1 MLTLRNWQK
10 KWLFYNDMEKQKSH
24 LYHQQPIDVPDRM
37 PVIPLRDTIIFPNT
51 MFPILVGRSST
62 IAAVNA
68 AVEKD
73 KYVLLCAQMEPDD
86 DSPAP
91 DKLHRKGTLAQV
103 IQVLH
108 LPNDLQKVLIS
119 GIRLAEAVS
128 FEQTTPFFE
137 ATIKMEEAAKTRM
150 TPRLKALIRKTK
162 EGFEK
167 LVLLNQELPEEVL
180 LGFEQNYNPQNLL
193 YFVASYLDLD
203 IDEKQQLL
211 EEADLDRQYRKVL
224 THLSGELELLA
235 VSNEINEKVQDE
247 IQETQ
252 RRFYI
257 QEQIKVLQEELDEEG
272 FSDPDLAKIKE
283 SLDTRPIPEA
293 ARAKA
298 NEELE
303 RLRKTPAMSPE
314 YSVSRNYLDW
324 ILAMPWGMYSE
335 DRLEIHAVE
344 EALEKDHF
352 GLEKP
357 KERILEYI
365 AVLNLVN
372 KIKGQILCFVGPP
385 GTGKTSL
392 AKSIAEAMNRKM
404 VRLSLGGVSDEAEIR
419 GHRKTYIGSMP
430 GRIIQAIKKAGT
442 MNPVIIL
449 DEIDK
454 LGRDLRGDPSSAVLE
469 VLDPEQNDTFNDH
482 YMDLDFDLSQ
492 VMFITTA
499 NVASHIQPA
508 LLDRMEII
516 PLHGYLE
523 HDKVEIARRHLI
535 PKLLKSHGLRPSRVR
550 FREDAIQLVIQRYTA
565 EAGVRVLEQ
574 NLASICRKVAKKVVQ
589 EQKNGTRSSQITIN
603 PKRVREFL
611 GVEKFKERDLEK
623 KDRIG
628 SVNGLAW
635 TSTGGSILNL
645 DVARMY
651 GKNKL
656 LLTGKLG
663 DVMKE
668 SAQAALTYVRS
679 HASEFGLSDDFF
691 EKNEIHVHIPEGA
704 ISKDG
709 PSAGMG
715 IALAMISLLTETPVR
730 HDVAVT
736 GEITLRGDIYAIG
749 GLNEKLLAAQRKEI
763 RTVIIPKENLPDLED
778 IPEKV
783 KKGLNIIGVDHISEV
798 LPHVFRSAR
807 FASRS
812 TVHPSNKRSRSG
824 RKSAHQPS
832 PAGR

>member
-1 MLTLRNWQK
+1 
-10 KWLFYNDMEKQKSH
+10 MEKQKSH
-24 LYHQQPIDVPDRM
+24 LQNQQLIDPPERV
-37 PVIPLRDTIIFPNT
+37 PVIPLRDTVIFPNT
-51 MFPILVGRSST
+51 MFPILVGRVST
-62 IAAVNA
+62 IAAINA

-86 DSPAP
+86 DHPEPA
-91 DKLHRKGTLAQV
+91 KLHHKGTLAQV
-103 IQVLH
+103 VQVLH
-108 LPNDLQKVLIS
+108 LPNDLLKVLIS
-119 GIRLAEAVS
+119 GIRLAEAVR
-128 FEQTTPFFE
+128 FEQTSPYFE
-137 ATIKMEEAAKTRM
+137 ATLELKIPRPLRM

-193 YFVASYLDLD
+193 YFIASYLDLE
-203 IDEKQQLL
+203 IGEKQQLL
-211 EEADLDRQYRKVL
+211 EETDLNRQYRKVL
-224 THLSGELELLA
+224 THLTGELELLA

-252 RRFYI
+252 RKFYI
-257 QEQIKVLQEELDEEG
+257 QEQIKVLQEELDEES
-272 FSDPDLAKIKE
+272 FSDPDLARIKE
-283 SLDTRPIPEA
+283 ALDQLPLPAA

-298 NEELE
+298 NEELD

-324 ILAMPWGMYSE
+324 ILAMPWGKYSE
-335 DRLEIHAVE
+335 DRLEISAVE
-344 EALEKDHF
+344 EALERDHF

-365 AVLNLVN
+365 AVLNLVK
-372 KIKGQILCFVGPP
+372 KIRGQILCFVGPP

-404 VRLSLGGVSDEAEIR
+404 VRISLGGISDEAEIR
-419 GHRKTYIGSMP
+419 GHRKTYIGAMP
-430 GRIIQAIKKAGT
+430 GRIIQGIKKAGT

-535 PKLLKSHGLRPSRVR
+535 PKLLKAHGLTPSRVL
-550 FREDAIQLVIQRYTA
+550 FKDDALRLVIQRYTA

-589 EQKNGTRSSQITIN
+589 RQKEGKRLTRITIN
-603 PKRVREFL
+603 PKRVGELL
-611 GVEKFKERDLEK
+611 GVEKFKDRDLEK
-623 KDRIG
+623 IDRIG

-635 TSTGGSILNL
+635 TSTGGSILQL
-645 DVARMY
+645 DVARMF

-668 SAQAALTYVRS
+668 SAQAALTFVRS
-679 HASEFGLSDDFF
+679 HTRDFGLPENFF

-704 ISKDG
+704 IPKDG

-715 IALAMISLLTETPVR
+715 IALAMISLLSETPVR

-736 GEITLRGDIYAIG
+736 GEITLRGEIYAIG
-749 GLNEKLLAAQRKEI
+749 GLNEKLLAAQRKQI
-763 RTVIIPKENLPDLED
+763 HKVLIPMENLPDLED

-783 KKGLNIIGVDHISEV
+783 KQGLQIVGVNHLSEA
-798 LPHVFRSAR
+798 LSHVFRSPR
-807 FASRS
+807 FASAIAGPMSKNRRS
-812 TVHPSNKRSRSG
+812 SVSKRSSV
-824 RKSAHQPS
+824 RKH
-832 PAGR
+832 

>member
-1 MLTLRNWQK
+1 MEKVNTYTADLAG
-10 KWLFYNDMEKQKSH
+10 KWLFCLAMKKMMKH
-24 LYHQQPIDVPDRM
+24 LQDQHIIDAPDRV
-37 PVIPLRDTIIFPNT
+37 PVIPLRDTVIFPNT

-62 IAAVNA
+62 IAAINT

-73 KYVLLCAQMEPDD
+73 KYVLLCAQQEPDD
-86 DSPAP
+86 DSPTP
-91 DKLHRKGTLAQV
+91 DKIHKKGTLAQV
-103 IQVLH
+103 VQVLH
-108 LPNDLQKVLIS
+108 LPNDLMKVLIS
-119 GIRLAEAVS
+119 GIRLAEVVR
-128 FEQTTPFFE
+128 FEQTTPYFE
-137 ATIKMEEAAKTRM
+137 ASLKIEEPRKVRM
-150 TPRLKALIRKTK
+150 APRLKALIRKTK

-193 YFVASYLDLD
+193 YFIASYLDLD
-203 IDEKQQLL
+203 INEKQQLL
-211 EEADLDRQYRKVL
+211 EEPDLSRQYRKVL
-224 THLSGELELLA
+224 THLTGELELLA

-272 FSDPDLAKIKE
+272 FSDPELTKIKE
-283 SLDTRPIPEA
+283 SLETRPIPEA

-298 NEELE
+298 FEELE
-303 RLRKTPAMSPE
+303 RLRKTPVMSPE

-324 ILAMPWGMYSE
+324 ILAMPWGAYSD
-335 DRLEIHAVE
+335 DRLEIEAVE

-365 AVLNLVN
+365 AVLNLVK
-372 KIKGQILCFVGPP
+372 KIRGQILCFVGPP
-385 GTGKTSL
+385 GSGKTSL
-392 AKSIAEAMNRKM
+392 AKSIADAMNRKM
-404 VRLSLGGVSDEAEIR
+404 IRISLGGISDEAEIR

-508 LLDRMEII
+508 LLDRMEVI

-523 HDKVEIARRHLI
+523 HDKIEIAKRHLL
-535 PKLLKSHGLRPSRVR
+535 PKLLKSHGLVPSRVH
-550 FREDAIQLVIQRYTA
+550 FRDEAIRLVIQKHTS

-574 NLASICRKVAKKVVQ
+574 NLSSICRKVAKRIVQ
-589 EQKNGTRSSQITIN
+589 EQKEGKRISRITIN

-611 GVEKFKERDLEK
+611 GVEKYKDRELEK
-623 KDRIG
+623 IDKVG

-635 TSTGGSILNL
+635 TNTGGSILNL
-645 DVARMY
+645 DVARMF

-656 LLTGKLG
+656 LMTGQLG

-668 SAQAALTYVRS
+668 SAQAALTYIRS
-679 HASEFGLSDDFF
+679 HAADFDLPEDFF

-704 ISKDG
+704 IPKDG

-715 IALAMISLLTETPVR
+715 IALAMISLLSNVPVR

-736 GEITLRGDIYAIG
+736 GELTLRGEIYAIG
-749 GLNEKLLAAQRKEI
+749 GLNEKLLAAQRKQI
-763 RTVIIPKENLPDLED
+763 NKVIIPAENIPDLEE

-783 KKGLNIIGVDHISEV
+783 KQGLQIVGVNHISET
-798 LPHVFRSAR
+798 LPHIFRSLR
-807 FASRS
+807 FSSSRTAAIS
-812 TVHPSNKRSRSG
+812 KNKDRTGKKRTVS
-824 RKSAHQPS
+824 Q
-832 PAGR
+832 